1 MQSKLKRLTR
11 SERPIGFTLVPEWQT
26 EDEWHPLFVE
36 ALQRERHIE
45 YLTDVLLYGTAEDL
59 NALSIGNG
67 CITGIENT

>member
-1 MQSKLKRLTR
+1 M
-11 SERPIGFTLVPEWQT
+11 PEWQT